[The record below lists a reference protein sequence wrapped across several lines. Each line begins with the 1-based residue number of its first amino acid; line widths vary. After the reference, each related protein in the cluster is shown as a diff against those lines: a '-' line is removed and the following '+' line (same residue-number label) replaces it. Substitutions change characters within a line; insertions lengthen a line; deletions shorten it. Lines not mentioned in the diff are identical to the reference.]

1 MRKLPGVSAIGRLQT
16 EEEVQET
23 VAPVGAQVSSTSAKP
38 LPEDPCASFQLDFGT
53 TPATSVGAM
62 GVSPPTKS
70 ILIAPVPGVVVVT
83 TKETAAVCL
92 RDPLVPVIVRVLVPS
107 GVLDEVCTVSLVLP
121 GVAKLF
127 AAKEALAPE
136 GRPVTLSVTLP
147 EKLKME
153 DVLTV

>member
-1 MRKLPGVSAIGRLQT
+1 MGVSA
-16 EEEVQET
+16 
-23 VAPVGAQVSSTSAKP
+23 
-38 LPEDPCASFQLDFGT
+38 
-53 TPATSVGAM
+53 
-62 GVSPPTKS
+62 PTKS
-70 ILIAPVPGVVVVT
+70 TLIAPFPGVVVVT
-83 TKETAAVCL
+83 TRETAAVCL

-107 GVLDEVCTVSLVLP
+107 GVLDEVFTVSLVLP

-147 EKLKME
+147 EKLEME